1 VTLAQLIPA
10 WKLYQHVPVMVF
22 IFAFGAIV
30 GSFINVVI
38 YRLPQGMSVIT
49 PSSRCPTCG
58 ARLSWWENTP
68 ILGWLFV
75 RGRCRH
81 CGVTISPQ
89 YMLVELFMALLFAGL
104 YLAFYVVGPVIQGPG
119 PAYAPGWWDEVGG
132 NWWFYN
138 HVSRTFPAFIAL
150 LFMLAGL
157 VAMTMIDARTFEI
170 PIKIPLVLTLI
181 AFVAW
186 PVQALLPA
194 NPRAQGLWAI
204 QTTNWQWFAVAC
216 GGMLGILVSL
226 WLLRR
231 GVLRYSFADY
241 EQYVEQGETFADYPH
256 ARREMMVEMLYLAPC
271 IAGLVAGYVFGA
283 KIGGGPPP
291 VIVQAVGGSLLGYLA
306 GGGLVWA
313 VRILGTLGFGR
324 EAMGL
329 GDVHLMGAVG
339 AVLGWVDPIFIFLL
353 APFFGLMWA
362 VLSMGFSSLLHKK
375 RRELPY
381 GPHLAVATLVV
392 ILCRPAVSWVQ
403 VTYLPGVPP
412 PGLVQPA
419 PPTGPSGAPR
429 P

>member
-1 VTLAQLIPA
+1 MILAQSIPV
-10 WKLYQHVPVMVF
+10 WKLYQHVPVLVF

-38 YRLPQGMSVIT
+38 YRLPAGMSVIT

-68 ILGWLFV
+68 ILGWLLV

-81 CGVTISPQ
+81 CGVAISPQ

-104 YLAFYVVGPVIQGPG
+104 YMAFYMAGPS
-119 PAYAPGWWDEVGG
+119 ARAGWWGEVGG
-132 NWWFYN
+132 NWWWYN
-138 HVSRTFPAFIAL
+138 GVSRTFPAFIAL

-157 VAMTMIDARTFEI
+157 VAMTIIDARTFEI
-170 PIKIPLVLTLI
+170 PIKIPVVLTLI
-181 AFVAW
+181 ALAAW
-186 PVQALLPA
+186 PIQALLPVKA
-194 NPRAQGLWAI
+194 SARALWAV
-204 QTTNWQWFAVAC
+204 QTTDWQWFAVAC

-226 WLLRR
+226 VLLRR

-241 EQYVEQGETFADYPH
+241 EQYVEEGETFADYPH
-256 ARREMMVEMLYLAPC
+256 ARREMAVEMLYLGPC
-271 IAGLVAGYVFGA
+271 IAGLVLGYVLGA
-283 KIGGGPPP
+283 RIGGGAPP
-291 VIVQAVGGSLLGYLA
+291 VIVQAVGGSLLGYLV

-329 GDVHLMGAVG
+329 GDVHLLGAVG

-362 VLSMGFSSLLHKK
+362 FLSMGFSSLLRKK

-392 ILCRPAVSWVQ
+392 ILCRPVVNWVQ
-403 VTYLPGVPP
+403 VTYLPGVPQ

-419 PPTGPSGAPR
+419 PSTGSSGAPR

>member
-1 VTLAQLIPA
+1 L
-10 WKLYQHVPVMVF
+10 VF
-22 IFAFGAIV
+22 IFAFGGIV

-38 YRLPQGMSVIT
+38 YRLPAGMSVIT

-68 ILGWLFV
+68 ILGWLLV

-81 CGVTISPQ
+81 CGVPISPQ

-104 YLAFYVVGPVIQGPG
+104 YVAFYMAG
-119 PAYAPGWWDEVGG
+119 PALYGPTPAYTAGWWDEVGG
-132 NWWFYN
+132 NWWYYN
-138 HVSRTFPAFIAL
+138 GVWTFPAFIAL
-150 LFMLAGL
+150 VFMLAGL
-157 VAMTMIDARTFEI
+157 VAMTIIDARTFEI
-170 PIKIPLVLTLI
+170 PIKIPVVVTLI

-186 PVQALLPA
+186 PVQALLPVH
-194 NPRAQGLWAI
+194 PRALDLWPI

-216 GGMLGILVSL
+216 GGMLGILASL
-226 WLLRR
+226 VLLRR

-241 EQYVEQGETFADYPH
+241 EEYVEEGQTFADYPH
-256 ARREMMVEMLYLAPC
+256 ARREMMVELLFLAPC
-271 IAGLVAGYVFGA
+271 LGGLVLGYLVGA

-291 VIVQAVGGSLLGYLA
+291 VIVQAVGGSLLGYLV
-306 GGGLVWA
+306 GGGIVWA

-329 GDVHLMGAVG
+329 GDVHLLGAVG

-353 APFFGLMWA
+353 APFFGLLWA

-381 GPHLAVATLVV
+381 GPHLAVATLIVL
-392 ILCRPAVSWVQ
+392 LCRPVVSFVQ
-403 VTYLPGVPP
+403 VRYLPGVPE

-419 PPTGPSGAPR
+419 PPTGPSGAPG

>member
-1 VTLAQLIPA
+1 MNLAQSIPA

-22 IFAFGAIV
+22 FFAFGAIV

-38 YRLPQGMSVIT
+38 YRLPAGMSVIT

-68 ILGWLFV
+68 ILGWLLV

-81 CGVTISPQ
+81 CGVAISPQ

-104 YLAFYVVGPVIQGPG
+104 YLAFFMEGPSFM
-119 PAYAPGWWDEVGG
+119 AGWWGEVGG
-132 NWWFYN
+132 DWWYRN
-138 HVSRTFPAFIAL
+138 EITRTFPAFIAL

-157 VAMTMIDARTFEI
+157 VAMTIIDARTFEI
-170 PIKIPLVLTLI
+170 PIKIPLVVTLV
-181 AFVAW
+181 ALAAW

-194 NPRAQGLWAI
+194 SARVPGLWAI
-204 QTTNWQWFAVAC
+204 QTTSWQWFAVAC

-226 WLLRR
+226 VLLRR
-231 GVLRYSFADY
+231 GVFRYSFADY

-256 ARREMMVEMLYLAPC
+256 ARREMAVEMLYLGPC
-271 IAGLVAGYVFGA
+271 IAGLVLGYYLGAG
-283 KIGGGPPP
+283 IGGGPPP
-291 VIVQAVGGSLLGYLA
+291 VIIQAVGGSLLGYLV

-313 VRILGTLGFGR
+313 GRILGTLGFGR

-329 GDVHLMGAVG
+329 GDVHLLGAVG

-362 VLSMGFSSLLHKK
+362 GLSMGFSSLLHKK

-392 ILCRPAVSWVQ
+392 ILCRPVVSWVQ
-403 VTYLPGVPP
+403 MTYLPGVPQ